1 MDPGVPP
8 SPPPPYEEFL
18 YGRPAEPASTTV
30 PQLTTYNTLHDYVQV
45 GCGIPDHNSV
55 MSDSLTLSLSC
66 LFSLEI
72 WLRKA

>member
-45 GCGIPDHNSV
+45 SCGIPA
-55 MSDSLTLSLSC
+55 LSLPNFVGLVALS
-66 LFSLEI
+66 LAFSL
-72 WLRKA
+72 LTSLS